1 MERLEYTSPD
11 IEIISFETTDVIFT
25 SGEDDT
31 GGYPPS

>member
-25 SGEDDT
+25 SGENDS
-31 GGYPPS
+31 GVYPP